1 MLLIPSI
8 DVRGGHCV
16 RLFKGD
22 FAAET
27 IYPLAPLAVAES
39 YVERGARW
47 LHLVDL
53 DGARDGALTNRAA
66 LLDMAR
72 VPGLSVQV
80 GGGIRQRST
89 VDELLSLGI
98 ARVVVGSAAV
108 EQPGEVASWLRDYG
122 ADRVCLAFDVRLD
135 TEGKPQLQTRGW
147 REATTVSLFD
157 AVENYLAHGLRHVLC
172 TDIDRD
178 GALAGPNVQL
188 YSECSRRFP
197 AVAWQASGG
206 VRNAADLQALAAVGA
221 AAAISGKALLE
232 GHIDALEMRQWLMGS
247 SC

>member
-27 IYPLAPLAVAES
+27 IYASSPLEVAQS
-39 YVERGARW
+39 YAKLGARW

-66 LLDMAR
+66 LLEMTG
-72 VPGLSVQV
+72 VTGLSVQV
-80 GGGIRQRST
+80 GGGIRQRPI
-89 VDELLSLGI
+89 VDELLALGI
-98 ARVVVGSAAV
+98 GRVVVGSAAV
-108 EQPGEVASWLRDYG
+108 EQPDEVASWLRDYG
-122 ADRVCLAFDVRLD
+122 AERVCLAFDIRLD
-135 TEGKPQLQTRGW
+135 TSGEPQLQTRGW
-147 REATTVSLFD
+147 REATSVGLFD
-157 AVENYLAHGLRHVLC
+157 AVELFAAHGLRHVLC

-178 GALAGPNVQL
+178 GALAGPNLEL
-188 YSECSRRFP
+188 YQRCVDRFP
-197 AVAWQASGG
+197 MVAWQASGG
-206 VRNAADLQALAAVGA
+206 VRDDADLIALDRVGV

-232 GHIDALEMRQWLMGS
+232 GHIDAQQMRHWSKG
-247 SC
+247 

>member
-27 IYPLAPLAVAES
+27 IYASSPLEVAQS
-39 YVERGARW
+39 YAERGARW

-53 DGARDGALTNRAA
+53 DGARDGQLTNRAA
-66 LLDMAR
+66 LLAMAG
-72 VPGLSVQV
+72 VAGLSVQV
-80 GGGIRQRST
+80 GGGVRQRAS

-108 EQPGEVASWLRDYG
+108 EQPKEVAAWLRDYG
-122 ADRVCLAFDVRLD
+122 PNRVCLAFDVRLD
-135 TEGKPQLQTRGW
+135 VHGVPQLQTRGW
-147 REATTVSLFD
+147 RQATTVDLFE
-157 AVENYLAHGLRHVLC
+157 AVEQFSQHGLRHVLC

-178 GALAGPNVQL
+178 GALAGPNLEL
-188 YSECSRRFP
+188 YRRCTTRFP
-197 AVAWQASGG
+197 DIAWQASGG
-206 VRNAADLQALAAVGA
+206 VRNDVDLQELARVGV

-232 GHIDALEMRQWLMGS
+232 GHIDAQQMRQWLKG
-247 SC
+247 

>member
-27 IYPLAPLAVAES
+27 IYASSPIEVAQDYAS
-39 YVERGARW
+39 RGARW

-53 DGARDGALTNRAA
+53 DGARDGELTNRSA
-66 LLDMAR
+66 LTQMTG
-72 VPGLSVQV
+72 VTGLSVQV
-80 GGGIRQRST
+80 GGGVRQRAT
-89 VDELLSLGI
+89 VDELLSLGV

-108 EQPGEVASWLRDYG
+108 EQPDEVAAWLRDYG
-122 ADRVCLAFDVRLD
+122 PERVCLAFDVRLD
-135 TEGKPQLQTRGW
+135 QSGVAQLQTRGW
-147 REATTVSLFD
+147 REATTISLFE
-157 AVENYLAHGLRHVLC
+157 AVERFAAHGLRHVLC

-178 GALAGPNVQL
+178 GALAGPNVEL
-188 YSECSRRFP
+188 YRQCAKRFP
-197 AVAWQASGG
+197 MIAWQASGG
-206 VRNAADLQALAAVGA
+206 VRDNADLHALNDVGA

-232 GHIDALEMRQWLMGS
+232 GRIDAQQMRQWLKG
-247 SC
+247 

>member
-27 IYPLAPLAVAES
+27 IYASSPIEVTQDYAS
-39 YVERGARW
+39 RGARW

-53 DGARDGALTNRAA
+53 DGARDGELTNRSA
-66 LLDMAR
+66 LTQMTG
-72 VPGLSVQV
+72 VTGLSVQV
-80 GGGIRQRST
+80 GGGVRQRAT
-89 VDELLSLGI
+89 VDELLSLGV

-108 EQPGEVASWLRDYG
+108 EQPDEVAAWLRDYG
-122 ADRVCLAFDVRLD
+122 PERVCLAFDVRLD
-135 TEGKPQLQTRGW
+135 QSGVPQLQTRGW
-147 REATTVSLFD
+147 REATTISLFE
-157 AVENYLAHGLRHVLC
+157 AVERFAAHGLRHVLC

-178 GALAGPNVQL
+178 GALAGPNVEL
-188 YSECSRRFP
+188 YRQCAKRFP
-197 AVAWQASGG
+197 MIAWQASGG
-206 VRNAADLQALAAVGA
+206 VRDNADLHALNDVGA

-232 GHIDALEMRQWLMGS
+232 GRIDAQQMRQWLKG
-247 SC
+247 

>member
-27 IYPLAPLAVAES
+27 IYASSPIEVAQDYAS
-39 YVERGARW
+39 RGARW

-53 DGARDGALTNRAA
+53 DGARDGELTNRSA
-66 LLDMAR
+66 LTQMTG
-72 VPGLSVQV
+72 VTGLSVQV
-80 GGGIRQRST
+80 GGGVRQRAT
-89 VDELLSLGI
+89 VDELLSLGV

-108 EQPGEVASWLRDYG
+108 EQPDEVAAWLRDYG
-122 ADRVCLAFDVRLD
+122 PERVCLAFDVRLD
-135 TEGKPQLQTRGW
+135 QSGVPQLQTRGW
-147 REATTVSLFD
+147 REATTISLFE
-157 AVENYLAHGLRHVLC
+157 AVERFAAHGLRHVLC

-178 GALAGPNVQL
+178 GALAGPNVEL
-188 YSECSRRFP
+188 YRQCAKRFP
-197 AVAWQASGG
+197 MIAWQASGG
-206 VRNAADLQALAAVGA
+206 VRDNADLHALNDVGV

-232 GHIDALEMRQWLMGS
+232 GRIDAQQMRQWLKG
-247 SC
+247 

>member
-27 IYPLAPLAVAES
+27 IYASSPLDVAQS
-39 YVERGARW
+39 YAARGARW

-53 DGARDGALTNRAA
+53 DGARDGTVTNRAA
-66 LLDMAR
+66 LLQMAG
-72 VPGLSVQV
+72 VAGLSVQV
-80 GGGIRQRST
+80 GGGIRQRSI

-98 ARVVVGSAAV
+98 ARIVVGSAAV
-108 EQPGEVASWLRDYG
+108 EHPDEVASWLRDYG
-122 ADRVCLAFDVRLD
+122 AEQVCLAFDVRLD
-135 TEGKPQLQTRGW
+135 ASGEPQLQTRGW
-147 REATTVSLFD
+147 RESTSVGLFA
-157 AVENYLAHGLRHVLC
+157 AVERFAEHGLRHVLC

-178 GALAGPNVQL
+178 GALAGPNLEL
-188 YSECSRRFP
+188 YQR
-197 AVAWQASGG
+197 AVDRLPMIEWQASGG
-206 VRNAADLQALAAVGA
+206 VRDNADLIALDRVGV

-232 GHIDALEMRQWLMGS
+232 GHIDAQQMRQWLKG
-247 SC
+247 

>member
-27 IYPLAPLAVAES
+27 IYASSPIEVAQDYAS
-39 YVERGARW
+39 RGARW

-53 DGARDGALTNRAA
+53 DGARDGELTNRSA
-66 LLDMAR
+66 LTQMTG
-72 VPGLSVQV
+72 VTGLSVQV
-80 GGGIRQRST
+80 GGGVRQRAT
-89 VDELLSLGI
+89 VDELLSLGV

-108 EQPGEVASWLRDYG
+108 EQPDEVAAWLRDYG
-122 ADRVCLAFDVRLD
+122 PERMCLAFDVRLD
-135 TEGKPQLQTRGW
+135 QSGVPQLQTRGW
-147 REATTVSLFD
+147 REATTISLFE
-157 AVENYLAHGLRHVLC
+157 AVERFAAHGLRHVLC

-178 GALAGPNVQL
+178 GALAGPNVEL
-188 YSECSRRFP
+188 YRQCAKRFP
-197 AVAWQASGG
+197 MIAWQASGG
-206 VRNAADLQALAAVGA
+206 VRDNADLHALNDVGA

-232 GHIDALEMRQWLMGS
+232 GRIDAQQMRQWLKG
-247 SC
+247 

>member
-27 IYPLAPLAVAES
+27 IYASSPIEVAQGYAS
-39 YVERGARW
+39 RGARW

-53 DGARDGALTNRAA
+53 DGARDGELTNRSA
-66 LLDMAR
+66 LTQMTGVA
-72 VPGLSVQV
+72 GLSVQV
-80 GGGIRQRST
+80 GGGVRQRAT
-89 VDELLSLGI
+89 VDELLALGV

-108 EQPGEVASWLRDYG
+108 EQPNEVAAWLREYG
-122 ADRVCLAFDVRLD
+122 PERVCLAFDVRLD
-135 TEGKPQLQTRGW
+135 QSGVPQLQTRGW
-147 REATTVSLFD
+147 REATTISLFE
-157 AVENYLAHGLRHVLC
+157 AVERFAAHGLRHVLC

-178 GALAGPNVQL
+178 GALGGPNVEL
-188 YSECSRRFP
+188 YRQCVERFP
-197 AVAWQASGG
+197 TIAWQASGG
-206 VRNAADLQALAAVGA
+206 VRDSGDLHALDAAGA

-232 GHIDALEMRQWLMGS
+232 GRIDAQQMRQWLKG
-247 SC
+247 

>member
-27 IYPLAPLAVAES
+27 IYPSAPLTVAEG

-89 VDELLSLGI
+89 VEELFSLGI
-98 ARVVVGSAAV
+98 SRVVVGSAAV
-108 EQPGEVASWLRDYG
+108 EQPAEVASWLRDYG
-122 ADRVCLAFDVRLD
+122 AERVCLAFDVRLD
-135 TEGKPQLQTRGW
+135 AEAKPQLQTRGW

-157 AVENYLAHGLRHVLC
+157 AVERYLEHGLRHVLC

-178 GALAGPNVQL
+178 GALAGPNVRL
-188 YSECSRRFP
+188 YGECVQRFP
-197 AVAWQASGG
+197 GIAWQASGG
-206 VRNAADLQALAAVGA
+206 VRNAADLQALAGVGA

-232 GHIDALEMRQWLMGS
+232 GHIDAIEMRQWLTGT

>member
-27 IYPLAPLAVAES
+27 IYPSPPLAVAEG
-39 YVERGARW
+39 YVARGARW

-53 DGARDGALTNRAA
+53 DGARDGNLTNRAA

-72 VPGLSVQV
+72 VPRLSVQV
-80 GGGIRQRST
+80 GGGIRQRNT
-89 VDELLSLGI
+89 IEELLSLGI

-108 EQPGEVASWLRDYG
+108 EQPEEVASWLRDYG
-122 ADRVCLAFDVRLD
+122 PDRVCLAFDVRLD
-135 TEGKPQLQTRGW
+135 AAGTPQLHTRGW

-157 AVENYLAHGLRHVLC
+157 AVERYLEHGLRHVLC

-188 YSECSRRFP
+188 YSDCVNRFP
-197 AVAWQASGG
+197 TIAWQASGG
-206 VRNAADLQALAAVGA
+206 VRNAADLKSLDEVAA

-232 GHIDALEMRQWLMGS
+232 GHIDSLEMRQWLTGS

>member
-27 IYPLAPLAVAES
+27 IYASSPLEVAQS
-39 YVERGARW
+39 YAERGMRW

-53 DGARDGALTNRAA
+53 DGARDGALTNRRA
-66 LLDMAR
+66 LLQMAQ
-72 VPGLSVQV
+72 VAGLSVQV
-80 GGGIRQRST
+80 GGGIRQRAII
-89 VDELLSLGI
+89 DELLSLGI

-108 EQPGEVASWLRDYG
+108 EQPEEVASWLKDYG
-122 ADRVCLAFDVRLD
+122 AERVCLAFDVRLD
-135 TEGKPQLQTRGW
+135 ANGEPQLQTRGW
-147 REATTVSLFD
+147 REATSVGLFD
-157 AVENYLAHGLRHVLC
+157 AVERFVAHGLRHVLC

-178 GALAGPNVQL
+178 GALAGPNLAL
-188 YSECSRRFP
+188 YQRCVDRFP
-197 AVAWQASGG
+197 MIAWQASGG
-206 VRNAADLQALAAVGA
+206 VRNHADLLDLDRVGV

-232 GHIDALEMRQWLMGS
+232 GHIDAEQMRHWLKG
-247 SC
+247 

>member
-27 IYPLAPLAVAES
+27 IYASSPLEVAES
-39 YVERGARW
+39 YAKLGARW

-66 LLDMAR
+66 LLEMTG
-72 VPGLSVQV
+72 VTGLSVQV
-80 GGGIRQRST
+80 GGGIRKRPI
-89 VDELLSLGI
+89 VDELLALGI
-98 ARVVVGSAAV
+98 GRVVVGSAAV
-108 EQPGEVASWLRDYG
+108 EQPDEVASWLRDYG
-122 ADRVCLAFDVRLD
+122 AERVCLAFDIRLD
-135 TEGKPQLQTRGW
+135 TSGEPQLQTRGW
-147 REATTVSLFD
+147 REATSVGLFD
-157 AVENYLAHGLRHVLC
+157 AVERFAAHGLRHVLC

-178 GALAGPNVQL
+178 GALAGPNLEL
-188 YSECSRRFP
+188 YQRCVDRFP
-197 AVAWQASGG
+197 MVAWQASGG
-206 VRNAADLQALAAVGA
+206 VRDDADLIALDRVGV

-232 GHIDALEMRQWLMGS
+232 GHIDAQQMRQWLKG
-247 SC
+247 

>member
-27 IYPLAPLAVAES
+27 IYASSPIEVAQDYAS
-39 YVERGARW
+39 RGAHW

-53 DGARDGALTNRAA
+53 DGARDGELTNRSA
-66 LLDMAR
+66 LTQMTG
-72 VPGLSVQV
+72 VTGLSVQV
-80 GGGIRQRST
+80 GGGVRQRAT
-89 VDELLSLGI
+89 VDELLSLGV

-108 EQPGEVASWLRDYG
+108 EQPDEVAAWLRDYG
-122 ADRVCLAFDVRLD
+122 PERVCLAFDVRLD
-135 TEGKPQLQTRGW
+135 QSGVPQLQTRGW
-147 REATTVSLFD
+147 REATTISLFE
-157 AVENYLAHGLRHVLC
+157 AVERFAAHGLRHVLC

-178 GALAGPNVQL
+178 GALAGPNVEL
-188 YSECSRRFP
+188 YRQCAKRFP
-197 AVAWQASGG
+197 MIAWQASGG
-206 VRNAADLQALAAVGA
+206 VRDNADLHALNDVGA

-232 GHIDALEMRQWLMGS
+232 GRIDAQQMRQWLKG
-247 SC
+247 

>member
-27 IYPLAPLAVAES
+27 IYASSPLEVAQS
-39 YVERGARW
+39 YAKLGARW

-66 LLDMAR
+66 LLEMTG
-72 VPGLSVQV
+72 VTGLSVQV
-80 GGGIRQRST
+80 GGGIRQRPV

-98 ARVVVGSAAV
+98 GRVVVGSAAV
-108 EQPGEVASWLRDYG
+108 EQPDEVASWLRDYG
-122 ADRVCLAFDVRLD
+122 AERVCLAFDIRLD
-135 TEGKPQLQTRGW
+135 TSGEPQLQTRGW
-147 REATTVSLFD
+147 REATSVGLFD
-157 AVENYLAHGLRHVLC
+157 AVELFAAHGLRHVLC

-178 GALAGPNVQL
+178 GALAGPNLEL
-188 YSECSRRFP
+188 YQRCVDRFP
-197 AVAWQASGG
+197 MVAWQASGG
-206 VRNAADLQALAAVGA
+206 VRDDADLIALDRVGV

-232 GHIDALEMRQWLMGS
+232 GHIDAQQMRHWSKG
-247 SC
+247 